1 MGMPGIIIALH
12 IQCLSQGWRAPNPPV
27 GQRRLQRTTP
37 YTTLLAQ
44 PHTAQRMDRWTDGPC
59 GSAGTIANVAHHH
72 LTWGDI
78 PSPAEGQGPAPSPFP
93 SSLSHKTRLF
103 DLAQEPL
110 AIRCGGQGDA
120 HHPGQLL
127 HPLLPSQLQ
136 GMFLHPSP
144 PPPASQGASGGSG
157 SALPPSPRQSGGSS
171 TR

>member
-1 MGMPGIIIALH
+1 MLFTSNVYRRDGEHQIPQWARGDCRE
-12 IQCLSQGWRAPNPPV
+12 QPRTPPCWHSH
-27 GQRRLQRTTP
+27 T
-37 YTTLLAQ
+37 Q
-44 PHTAQRMDRWTDGPC
+44 PSGWTDGQMDPAALQP

-93 SSLSHKTRLF
+93 SSLSHRTRLF

-110 AIRCGGQGDA
+110 AICCGGQGDA
-120 HHPGQLL
+120 LHPGQLL
-127 HPLLPSQLQ
+127 HPLLSSQLQ

-144 PPPASQGASGGSG
+144 PPPARQGASGGSG

-171 TR
+171 TG